1 MTTGWVK
8 EEDAR
13 HLLIRSINSIAVNTA
28 AVISNCFGYALS
40 RQESKMASPL
50 AFSLIQ
56 QFLIDNDVT
65 VARLHDPLPHEPLID
80 KDVSVVS
87 LTGQLWVD
95 HPDPAWPHLSHL
107 RGLG

>member
-1 MTTGWVK
+1 MPKVDRNLKW
-8 EEDAR
+8 
-13 HLLIRSINSIAVNTA
+13 LP
-28 AVISNCFGYALS
+28 
-40 RQESKMASPL
+40 PL

-65 VARLHDPLPHEPLID
+65 VARLHDHLLHHEPLID